1 MRASPAQGAAPCR
14 RHDCLHILAACRAVW
29 PAGGAVTVS
38 TARPLDRPAGGVSSD
53 GVRAMPRI
61 ICSIN
66 ATLSGTCHHG
76 DVVADAEHHRYAAAL
91 ARSAA
96 ALLLGRATYELFAA
110 FWPRALHRRDL
121 PAEVLELA
129 RVLDAKP
136 RIVVSGREP
145 ATAWP
150 GTTRVA
156 GLEALR
162 ATLAG
167 IGGSVV
173 LFGSPG
179 LAASLAA
186 AGMLDEVHI
195 LLQPLF
201 ATRGP
206 RLPPLWAGQ
215 AFRTVSAERF
225 GSGVVLLRCRPA
237 G

>member
-1 MRASPAQGAAPCR
+1 
-14 RHDCLHILAACRAVW
+14 
-29 PAGGAVTVS
+29 
-38 TARPLDRPAGGVSSD
+38 
-53 GVRAMPRI
+53 MPRI

-206 RLPPLWAGQ
+206 RLPTLWAGQ

-225 GSGVVLLRCRPA
+225 GSGMVLLRCRPA